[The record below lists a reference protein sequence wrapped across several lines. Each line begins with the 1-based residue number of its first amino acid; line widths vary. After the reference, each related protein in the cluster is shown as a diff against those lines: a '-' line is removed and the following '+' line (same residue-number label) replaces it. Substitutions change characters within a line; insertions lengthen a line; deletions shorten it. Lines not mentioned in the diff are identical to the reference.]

1 MAIGKRTDVASI
13 SDGGPVAGQS
23 EEAALSTSAI
33 QTKDCAA
40 MAATRPLSPHLQ
52 IYRWQV
58 QMVTSI
64 LHRITGVALCVGTAL
79 LVCGLVALAGGADAF
94 GHFTAVIGSVPGMVL
109 MIGWTWALF
118 YHLCNGIRHL
128 VQDMG
133 DGYEIV
139 QFVRSSWLSIIV
151 SVLLTVIVWA
161 WVLTM
166 GAVA

>member
-1 MAIGKRTDVASI
+1 
-13 SDGGPVAGQS
+13 
-23 EEAALSTSAI
+23 
-33 QTKDCAA
+33 

-79 LVCGLVALAGGADAF
+79 LVWGLVALAGGPEAF
-94 GHFTAVIGSVPGMVL
+94 GRFKQVVGSVPGMVL
-109 MIGWTWALF
+109 MFGWSWALF

-128 VQDMG
+128 AQDMG
-133 DGYEIV
+133 AGYEIV

-166 GAVA
+166 GAAA